1 MAEDGSMKSW
11 VKTTTVMLSMAMTI
25 PITSTTAV
33 IKIPAITTA
42 VTADDITAT
51 KTIAAILTMITTA
64 ANKVHDNDL

>member
-1 MAEDGSMKSW
+1 
-11 VKTTTVMLSMAMTI
+11 
-25 PITSTTAV
+25 V